1 MAEIKNYTM
10 NFGPQH
16 PAAHGVL
23 RLNYVMDDG
32 VRVVQSLTFAPDGR
46 SARNT
51 MSFRKFGLNVATLE
65 GTIHRVAVE

>member
-1 MAEIKNYTM
+1 MAGTLTGAKSGVKGFY
-10 NFGPQH
+10 
-16 PAAHGVL
+16 AHGVL